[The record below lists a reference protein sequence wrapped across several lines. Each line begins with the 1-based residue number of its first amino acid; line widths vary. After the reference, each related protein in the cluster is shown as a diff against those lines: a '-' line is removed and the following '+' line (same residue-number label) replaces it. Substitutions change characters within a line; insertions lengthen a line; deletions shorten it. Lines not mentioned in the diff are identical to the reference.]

1 MKNISYDAKLDPTE
15 TDDPDP
21 LPSLYGNPFLGLY
34 GLIYAIRWDRAVFIL
49 LACIAWAG
57 LLGAA
62 YLWGGR

>member
-1 MKNISYDAKLDPTE
+1 MQHITDLANIDPTE
-15 TDDPDP
+15 TEDPDP
-21 LPSLYGNPFLGLY
+21 LPSLYGDPFLGLY

-62 YLWGGR
+62 YLWGAK